1 MFNWILKKIV
11 GSKNQREV
19 RRMLPLVAKINEI
32 ERNEIAVFAGEYR
45 ARYGT
50 PLPHIAAGAS
60 IQRYGALGPS
70 RHPPRRVGAPVLRA
84 HAKRRRFRV
93 RVPPVIEMAA

>member
-32 ERNEIAVFAGEYR
+32 EAGLQSLPEEALREKTASWKAELSQIQDPELLKKRLDEILPEAFAVVN
-45 ARYGT
+45 
-50 PLPHIAAGAS
+50 P
-60 IQRYGALGPS
+60 PS
-70 RHPPRRVGAPVLRA
+70 CW
-84 HAKRRRFRV
+84 
-93 RVPPVIEMAA
+93 